1 MTMSDQQPSFK
12 YHMLFYSDMNILK
25 SDVYEKSEK
34 GGILL
39 EKNQY
44 PPGLDN
50 LLKTVSQ
57 NIKKYEKIWFD
68 SNNNELNR
76 TTHFYKNS
84 KIKKT
89 FVTQIESN
97 DYVLVDTRWLDP
109 YLPNGHINNVH
120 AHFGW
125 FKVKH

>member
-84 KIKKT
+84 KIKKHLSHRLKAMIM
-89 FVTQIESN
+89 F
-97 DYVLVDTRWLDP
+97 
-109 YLPNGHINNVH
+109 
-120 AHFGW
+120 
-125 FKVKH
+125 